1 MTATMARSTA
11 SLSSVTINEK
21 STSTGTTTPAPTIAA
36 TDVISLNGQL
46 DEADPSFIPKHKALD
61 GIFPQSDYSDTEVPS
76 KSENDPNSDLELGAI
91 PPASPV
97 KADAP
102 PAGSPPGVTPTDF
115 PDGGREAWL
124 VVFGGWCALFCTFG
138 LVNCVGVFQA
148 YYVRG
153 PLKDYDSSA
162 VSWIMS
168 VQVFFMI
175 FSGAIFGLIFDNY
188 GPRWLL
194 YCGTVA
200 YVFGLMMVSLSSE
213 YYQFF
218 LAQGIVA
225 SIGSSA
231 VFNGCMSSLVT
242 WFFRRRAAAFGIMV
256 SGSSVGGVVLPIMM
270 DKMNHSVAFPWMMR
284 TMAFMFLAL
293 LTISC
298 FTVKSRLPPKTRRFI
313 FIDYVKGLKDI
324 RLSVTIFGLFLFM
337 WGMFLP
343 FNYVILQAEAAGVSQ
358 TIIPYLLPIL
368 NAVSIFGRI
377 IPGIIADKVGR
388 YNVMIVITFISALF
402 CLAVW
407 IPVKDT
413 AGIIVFAIIF
423 GFSSGGFIGLAPTL
437 IAQISDIREIG
448 TRVGTAFALQSL
460 GALTGSPIGGAL
472 VKQRHGD
479 YLGLQLFC
487 GFVMLASVFVLFV
500 ARYIQVGLKWAKI

>member
-1 MTATMARSTA
+1 
-11 SLSSVTINEK
+11 
-21 STSTGTTTPAPTIAA
+21 
-36 TDVISLNGQL
+36 
-46 DEADPSFIPKHKALD
+46 
-61 GIFPQSDYSDTEVPS
+61 
-76 KSENDPNSDLELGAI
+76 
-91 PPASPV
+91 
-97 KADAP
+97 
-102 PAGSPPGVTPTDF
+102 
-115 PDGGREAWL
+115 
-124 VVFGGWCALFCTFG
+124 
-138 LVNCVGVFQA
+138 
-148 YYVRG
+148 
-153 PLKDYDSSA
+153 
-162 VSWIMS
+162 
-168 VQVFFMI
+168 
-175 FSGAIFGLIFDNY
+175 
-188 GPRWLL
+188 
-194 YCGTVA
+194 
-200 YVFGLMMVSLSSE
+200 MMVSLSSE

-368 NAVSIFGRI
+368 NAVR
-377 IPGIIADKVGR
+377 
-388 YNVMIVITFISALF
+388 
-402 CLAVW
+402 
-407 IPVKDT
+407 
-413 AGIIVFAIIF
+413 
-423 GFSSGGFIGLAPTL
+423 
-437 IAQISDIREIG
+437 
-448 TRVGTAFALQSL
+448 
-460 GALTGSPIGGAL
+460 
-472 VKQRHGD
+472 
-479 YLGLQLFC
+479 
-487 GFVMLASVFVLFV
+487 
-500 ARYIQVGLKWAKI
+500 

>member
-175 FSGAIFGLIFDNY
+175 FSGAI
-188 GPRWLL
+188 
-194 YCGTVA
+194 
-200 YVFGLMMVSLSSE
+200 VSLIE
-213 YYQFF
+213 N
-218 LAQGIVA
+218 IVVV
-225 SIGSSA
+225 SCLRVWNRLTRCNSSA
-231 VFNGCMSSLVT
+231 
-242 WFFRRRAAAFGIMV
+242 
-256 SGSSVGGVVLPIMM
+256 
-270 DKMNHSVAFPWMMR
+270 
-284 TMAFMFLAL
+284 
-293 LTISC
+293 
-298 FTVKSRLPPKTRRFI
+298 
-313 FIDYVKGLKDI
+313 
-324 RLSVTIFGLFLFM
+324 
-337 WGMFLP
+337 
-343 FNYVILQAEAAGVSQ
+343 
-358 TIIPYLLPIL
+358 
-368 NAVSIFGRI
+368 
-377 IPGIIADKVGR
+377 
-388 YNVMIVITFISALF
+388 
-402 CLAVW
+402 
-407 IPVKDT
+407 
-413 AGIIVFAIIF
+413 
-423 GFSSGGFIGLAPTL
+423 
-437 IAQISDIREIG
+437 
-448 TRVGTAFALQSL
+448 
-460 GALTGSPIGGAL
+460 
-472 VKQRHGD
+472 
-479 YLGLQLFC
+479 
-487 GFVMLASVFVLFV
+487 
-500 ARYIQVGLKWAKI
+500 